1 MGFRLGIGVAFELF
15 TVVARSQW
23 PRWRVTFLKKTETAD
38 VCAFQF
44 EAMLLFT
51 NAERRVL
58 KKWNQKFANSEDQQI
73 QRTFIFDCSG
83 ITDVDAVGMVSF
95 GEVVKELR
103 HNGCVVYFSGCPES
117 LIPKLQEVNAWQS
130 EKEVFPTLSDATL
143 QARLNQYEMG
153 NMGSFSRENPR
164 RSISVQYSV

>member
-1 MGFRLGIGVAFELF
+1 MARLGIGVAFELF

-23 PRWRVTFLKKTETAD
+23 PRWRVMFLKKTETAD

-51 NAERRVL
+51 NAERF
-58 KKWNQKFANSEDQQI
+58 KKVI

-103 HNGCVVYFSGCPES
+103 QNGCTVYFSGCPES
-117 LIPKLQEVNAWQS
+117 LIPKLQEVNAWQT
-130 EKEVFPTLSDATL
+130 EKEVFPTLNDATL
-143 QARLNQYEMG
+143 QARLNQGGISYT
-153 NMGSFSRENPR
+153 GSFNSENPR
-164 RSISVQYSV
+164 RCASVQYSV